1 MKASNIIIPRCS
13 GCVYRRGVGIFA
25 VGYCTIHE
33 KDIPADHKCEHFA
46 SIANKGEFQRIKALI
61 AGAGE

>member
-1 MKASNIIIPRCS
+1 
-13 GCVYRRGVGIFA
+13 VGIFA